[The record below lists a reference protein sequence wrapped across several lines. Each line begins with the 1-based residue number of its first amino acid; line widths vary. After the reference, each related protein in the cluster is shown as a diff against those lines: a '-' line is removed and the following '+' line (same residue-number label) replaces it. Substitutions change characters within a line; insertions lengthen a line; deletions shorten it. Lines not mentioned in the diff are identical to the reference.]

1 MKSEGGRQLSVLN
14 SEKCLDI
21 DQWRRGKTSLLS
33 TERGLSLSANLNPP
47 FVVFFLLSNS
57 NFYIHLTNYV
67 DELD

>member
-14 SEKCLDI
+14 SEKSLDI

-47 FVVFFLLSNS
+47 FVFFLLSNTD
-57 NFYIHLTNYV
+57 FYIHLTSYLN
-67 DELD
+67 ELD

>member
-47 FVVFFLLSNS
+47 FVVFF
-57 NFYIHLTNYV
+57 FTF
-67 DELD
+67 